1 LQLSNVTRLYYTDS
15 YRTSFRAKVA
25 DSSEGG
31 RRVVLDQT
39 AFYPTSGGQPHDV
52 GTLNGIAVDD
62 VVDDGERI
70 VHVLS
75 APLSGAEIEG
85 LVDWSRRFD
94 HMQQH
99 TGQHLLS
106 AVFDDL
112 FGIETLSF
120 HMGAE
125 SSTIDLACAAITS
138 DDLRSAETRAN
149 AIVQENRPV
158 GVAFEDASAAAGL
171 RKPSERIGPLRIVT
185 IDRLDRSAC
194 GGTHVRSTGEVGAIL
209 LRSVEK
215 IRGNV
220 RLEFL
225 CGARAVRRAR
235 ADYDALEMAAR
246 VFSAPLDEVPALLK
260 AQAERLKAADKTRRR
275 LETELAE
282 YRGRNLYAQTAPNP
296 AGLRIHTRVI
306 RGGSLPD
313 DVRSEATAFVSGQNS
328 VFVAVSES
336 PTAVIVASSSDSG
349 IHSGNV
355 VKAILAEFGGKG
367 GGVANMAQGSFTGDP
382 GKLLERLL
390 ARLAAE

>member
-1 LQLSNVTRLYYTDS
+1 M
-15 YRTSFRAKVA
+15 
-25 DSSEGG
+25 
-31 RRVVLDQT
+31 LDQT

-52 GTLNGIAVDD
+52 GTLNGITVED

-70 VHVLS
+70 VHVLL
-75 APLSGAEIEG
+75 APLSGGEVEG
-85 LVDWSRRFD
+85 VVDWSRRFD

-138 DDLRSAETRAN
+138 DDLRSAEARAN

-235 ADYDALEMAAR
+235 ADYDALEMSAR

-282 YRGRNLYAQTAPNP
+282 YRGRNLYAQTVPNP

-313 DVRSEATAFVSGQNS
+313 DVRSEATAFVFGPNS
-328 VFVAVSES
+328 VFVAVSET
-336 PTAVIVASSSDSG
+336 PAAVIVASSIDSG
-349 IHSGNV
+349 VHSGNV
-355 VKAILAEFGGKG
+355 VKAILVEFGGKG
-367 GGVANMAQGSFTGDP
+367 GGAANIAQGSFTGDP
-382 GKLLERLL
+382 EKLLERLL
-390 ARLAAE
+390 ARLASE